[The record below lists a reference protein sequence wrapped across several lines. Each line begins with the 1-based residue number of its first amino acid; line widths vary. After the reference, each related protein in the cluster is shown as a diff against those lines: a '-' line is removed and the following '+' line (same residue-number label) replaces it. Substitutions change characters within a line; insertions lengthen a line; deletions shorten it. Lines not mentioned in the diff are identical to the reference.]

1 MTYPLT
7 VQISTRDSTLDR
19 EVRRQ
24 YVLNT
29 RHPRWELLKIFIHA
43 FVHLRFR

>member
-7 VQISTRDSTLDR
+7 VQISTRDSRLDR

-29 RHPRWELLKIFIHA
+29 RHPRWELVKIFVHA
-43 FVHLRFR
+43 FFNLTFR

>member
-7 VQISTRDSTLDR
+7 VQISTRDSRLDR
-19 EVRRQ
+19 EVRQQ

-29 RHPRWELLKIFIHA
+29 RYPRWELLKIFVHA
-43 FVHLRFR
+43 LVHIRFR

>member
-7 VQISTRDSTLDR
+7 VQISTRDSTVDR

-29 RHPRWELLKIFIHA
+29 RHPRWELFKIFFDA
-43 FVHLRFR
+43 FLHLKFR

>member
-7 VQISTRDSTLDR
+7 VQIITRDSKLDR

-29 RHPRWELLKIFIHA
+29 RHPRWELMKIFVHA
-43 FVHLRFR
+43 FFNVTFR

>member
-19 EVRRQ
+19 EVRLQ

-29 RHPRWELLKIFIHA
+29 GHPRWELLKIFVHA
-43 FVHLRFR
+43 FFHIKFR

>member
-29 RHPRWELLKIFIHA
+29 GHPRWELLKIFVHA
-43 FVHLRFR
+43 FFHIKFR

>member
-7 VQISTRDSTLDR
+7 VQISTRDSRLDR
-19 EVRRQ
+19 EVRRH

-29 RHPRWELLKIFIHA
+29 RHPRWELVKIFVHA
-43 FVHLRFR
+43 FFNIKFR

>member
-19 EVRRQ
+19 EIRRQ
-24 YVLNT
+24 YVLT
-29 RHPRWELLKIFIHA
+29 TSHPRWELLKIFVHA
-43 FVHLRFR
+43 FFNIRFR